1 MPQPHSCGNKRCP
14 TVLLALVISNRY
26 WFLKDKNRNC
36 FKMQKII
43 DYRWVAGDTSD
54 TTCYQRQKIGDRT
67 TEIIIPRAL
76 SLILVKIVKSRSLY
90 LGTISIHLRTFDTA
104 KQLSFRKQEYKNA
117 YLPFEEEKVAGS
129 SFFQSKR

>member
-1 MPQPHSCGNKRCP
+1 M
-14 TVLLALVISNRY
+14 LLALVISNRY
-26 WFLKDKNRNC
+26 MFFFFGQKKRLFQDAKN
-36 FKMQKII
+36 I

-54 TTCYQRQKIGDRT
+54 TTCYQRQKIGDWA

-76 SLILVKIVKSRSLY
+76 SLLLVKIVKSRSLY

-104 KQLSFRKQEYKNA
+104 KQLSFRKQEYKNT